1 MHESMQT
8 RATLLEFHDPE
19 SLCVSGPRAPACVVP
34 RPEAEPAC
42 GSCSLSATCI
52 GSAFREAVNGI
63 ARVPGARRAVEAGR
77 VLYHAGAL
85 CTAVYVVEA
94 GFFKTVTLAED
105 GAVQV
110 TGFPMSGDLLGMD
123 GLGPGIH
130 RSDAVALTQATVCV
144 VPRAGLLRACAEHEA
159 LARRVFGAF
168 SEELDADHRA
178 MLLLGSRTA
187 EERVAAFVVETAQ
200 RLAARGY
207 AASDVGLWMTREDI
221 GSFLGLEL
229 ETISRVLGRLQRR
242 GLLDVHRR
250 HLHIVDGDG
259 LRRLVARDDQPL
271 PDAAAR
277 GTR

>member
-1 MHESMQT
+1 
-8 RATLLEFHDPE
+8 
-19 SLCVSGPRAPACVVP
+19 
-34 RPEAEPAC
+34 
-42 GSCSLSATCI
+42 
-52 GSAFREAVNGI
+52 
-63 ARVPGARRAVEAGR
+63 
-77 VLYHAGAL
+77 
-85 CTAVYVVEA
+85 VYVVEA

-144 VPRAGLLRACAEHEA
+144 LPRAGLLHACAEHEA

-168 SEELDADHRA
+168 SAELDADHRA

-187 EERVAAFVVETAQ
+187 EERVAAFVVETGE

-250 HLHIVDGDG
+250 HLHIVDGDA
-259 LRRLVARDDQPL
+259 LRRLVARDDEP
-271 PDAAAR
+271 PVTVAAR